1 MTPAK
6 RFFAVAPVFFLAFTA
21 PGRAGGP
28 PSGFDHCAPPLR
40 PACIETRGAMDAC
53 EAEVQSFIKTVFLY
67 RACLERESE
76 RAVREAN
83 SALEAWKCQT
93 GVLKCR

>member
-1 MTPAK
+1 MTA
-6 RFFAVAPVFFLAFTA
+6 RRLFAAAAIFLAFER
-21 PGRAGGP
+21 PCDAGGP
-28 PSGFDHCAPPLR
+28 PSGFDYCAPPLR
-40 PACIETRGAMDAC
+40 PACIEATRSTDDC

-93 GVLKCR
+93 GALKCR